1 MTNSNNPADLRQGD
15 VVRVKDTAEHR
26 EYARRWSIPMNTDLV
41 VERASATGIIK
52 LEGIGASLFSTRLEK
67 VAKKS
72 RIKAVKVPTE
82 DIMELLSKY
91 VKEEL
96 GIDAKVETVIDA
108 FEDALELV
116 FAEAA

>member
-1 MTNSNNPADLRQGD
+1 MTNPADIRQGD

-67 VAKKS
+67 LAKKA
-72 RIKAVKVPTE
+72 RIKGVTVSSG
-82 DIMELLSKY
+82 DIMAVLTRF
-91 VKEEL
+91 VTEEL
-96 GIDAKVETVIDA
+96 SIDAKVEKVVSSYADS
-108 FEDALELV
+108 LELV